1 MLFNFPNDSNAI
13 GIDIGGTKIRMG
25 LVRSDG
31 EVLHQFTLPTMAAEK
46 RVMEQVFQGID
57 KMLSDC
63 KEHHPNMRLDGIGI
77 GCSGQIDYS
86 SGNVHYA
93 SNMIP
98 GFTGTPIKELV
109 VKRYGLPAHV
119 DNDVNVLALAEAV
132 FGAGRKARNIIC
144 LALGT
149 GVGGAIIMDG
159 VLVHGSTGGAGEVGH
174 LSVDRHGPRCIC
186 GNVGCLELYAS
197 GTGIA
202 NRYRE
207 KKEASGLN
215 LTGSE
220 DRSADVVA
228 RWKGGE
234 PEAVEVMGEAITALG
249 SAITS
254 LIHVL
259 NPEVII
265 IGGGVAGLGEPL
277 FVPLR
282 EYVTSH
288 AMPSMSDAAS
298 IVPAE
303 LGEGS
308 NMVGAA
314 IQVWIYNQ

>member
-1 MLFNFPNDSNAI
+1 MSFNLPNNSIAI

-31 EVLHQFTLPTMAAEK
+31 EVLQQFTLPTMAAEK

-63 KEHHPNMRLDGIGI
+63 KEHHPDMRLDGIGI
-77 GCSGQIDYS
+77 GSAGQIDFS

-93 SNMIP
+93 NDLIP
-98 GFTGTPIKELV
+98 GYTGTPIKELV
-109 VKRYGLPAHV
+109 SKRYELPVHV

-132 FGAGRKARNIIC
+132 FGAGRKARNIVC

-159 VLVHGSTGGAGEVGH
+159 VLVHGSRGGAGEIGH

-202 NRYRE
+202 HRYRE
-207 KKEASGLN
+207 KKEASGLS

-220 DRSADVVA
+220 GSTVDVVA
-228 RWKGGE
+228 RWMDGE
-234 PEAVEVMGEAITALG
+234 PEAIEVMGEAIATLG

-259 NPEVII
+259 NPEVIV
-265 IGGGVAGLGEPL
+265 IGGGIAGLGEPL
-277 FVPLR
+277 FAPLR
-282 EYVTSH
+282 EYVANQ
-288 AMPSMSDAAS
+288 AMPSMSDVAS

-303 LGEGS
+303 LGESS